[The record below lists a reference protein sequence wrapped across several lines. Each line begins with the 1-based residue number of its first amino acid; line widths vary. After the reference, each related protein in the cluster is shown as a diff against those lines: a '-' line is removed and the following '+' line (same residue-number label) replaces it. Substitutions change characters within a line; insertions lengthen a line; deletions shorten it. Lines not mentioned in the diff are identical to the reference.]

1 MKKSLLA
8 LVLTCT
14 LVFQVAACSHRS
26 GSLDTSASSETNVI
40 EIEVLSGSSDGE
52 AIVSEHGSS
61 DETGRNS
68 YEDKD
73 APQTAEVV
81 FNGKSYNGEY
91 KFSIVMRHYFHVSDH
106 YSGSGVSFFVN
117 RETSQLESIAI
128 FDQAEEGDK
137 TADECR
143 KIAEEITQQ
152 FIDLSQYTL
161 SIKKGDSLRAY
172 HFVRM
177 IDGVATSDVLSVVVR
192 SSGEIVCFNN
202 YTSGKAGNAFSSAD
216 PKAIGDVIDRLSS
229 SEVMTMIDNKVNAMY
244 EVCASWSIVNKV
256 LIELE
261 NHELGLAYTIDGEL
275 EPIRTGE
282 NQIMKSGFRIEL
294 LVREN

>member
-1 MKKSLLA
+1 MKRTLPAILFGLLVIA
-8 LVLTCT
+8 L
-14 LVFQVAACSHRS
+14 VAACSHRS
-26 GSLDTSASSETNVI
+26 GSLDTSASSETKVI
-40 EIEVLSGSSDGE
+40 EIEVLSGSSDGG
-52 AIVSEHGSS
+52 IMVSEHGSC

-81 FNGKSYNGEY
+81 FNGKTYKGEY
-91 KFSIVMRHYFHVSDH
+91 EFSIVKRHFFHVSD
-106 YSGSGVSFFVN
+106 YYDGQGAFFSVN
-117 RETSQLESIAI
+117 RENAQLESIVI
-128 FDQAEEGDK
+128 SDQAKEGGK

-143 KIAEEITQQ
+143 KIAEEISQQ

-192 SSGEIVCFNN
+192 SSGEIVSFNN

-244 EVCASWSIVNKV
+244 ENCVSWSIVNKV
-256 LIELE
+256 LVELE
-261 NHELGLAYTIDGEL
+261 NHEIGLAYIIDGEL

-294 LVREN
+294 LVSEN